1 MMTLLWRIAN
11 LLTFGVLSR
20 MERKERQI
28 KAERGLIDTL
38 PVRKDWSETL
48 EPPAWKERHRG

>member
-1 MMTLLWRIAN
+1 MTTLFRRIAN
-11 LLTFGVLSR
+11 LLTLGTLAR

-28 KAERGLIDTL
+28 KARRGLIDTL